1 MHVTILSFTLTF
13 LESKTIRTSQFYQS
27 CPPFTHFLLFLP
39 LVVFLLMR
47 KSVCLESWES
57 SLWRTALLN
66 SFQLNIVYGHFF
78 FYWHGSVFTHDSSS
92 SGVVNNPAYT
102 LPFISIQSVSCH
114 GDQRRQNTLYNVQPF
129 FFLVCLPVSNILH
142 FLFSWHYTR
151 KEQEFNSKPAHAYFF
166 EFCCFFFFC
175 FNFSTLQ

>member
-1 MHVTILSFTLTF
+1 
-13 LESKTIRTSQFYQS
+13 
-27 CPPFTHFLLFLP
+27 
-39 LVVFLLMR
+39 MR
-47 KSVCLESWES
+47 QSVCLESWES

-129 FFLVCLPVSNILH
+129 FFLYVFLSVIYCIFCSADIIQGKNRSLTLNLLMHISLNFAVSSFFVLT
-142 FLFSWHYTR
+142 FPHYSNS
-151 KEQEFNSKPAHAYFF
+151 KEQDTSP
-166 EFCCFFFFC
+166 
-175 FNFSTLQ
+175 LWL